1 MGYNA
6 IARVQEVIEDP
17 SVTDMF
23 IAVIESGSYLPLEKF
38 VPYHTSDGFM
48 ESTLSKDDGTLNQ
61 GLIQWA
67 VRPIS
72 DLDFLRI
79 LDNGFASETETLPRI
94 GGHTEGP
101 GFAEGQVPFLYD
113 DERTRVDQTIS
124 KISRSRV
131 FRKHVLDA
139 YNSRCAFTGL
149 KLINGGGRAEVEAA
163 HIKPV
168 AHNGPDVVRNGI
180 ALSGTVHWM
189 FDRGLISLSDQA
201 DILVS
206 RHANDPGQIWNL
218 VAKSKKASFPEIQA
232 LQPHPSYMLWHREN
246 CFKH

>member
-6 IARVQEVIEDP
+6 IARVQEV
-17 SVTDMF
+17 
-23 IAVIESGSYLPLEKF
+23 LE
-38 VPYHTSDGFM
+38 
-48 ESTLSKDDGTLNQ
+48 
-61 GLIQWA
+61 A
-67 VRPIS
+67 
-72 DLDFLRI
+72 
-79 LDNGFASETETLPRI
+79 
-94 GGHTEGP
+94 
-101 GFAEGQVPFLYD
+101 YD
-113 DERTRVDQTIS
+113 
-124 KISRSRV
+124 
-131 FRKHVLDA
+131 
-139 YNSRCAFTGL
+139 SRCAFTGL

-206 RHANDPGQIWNL
+206 RHANDPDQIWNL
-218 VAKSKKASFPEIQA
+218 VAKSKKASFPQA
-232 LQPHPSYMLWHREN
+232 QVLQPHPSYLSWHREN